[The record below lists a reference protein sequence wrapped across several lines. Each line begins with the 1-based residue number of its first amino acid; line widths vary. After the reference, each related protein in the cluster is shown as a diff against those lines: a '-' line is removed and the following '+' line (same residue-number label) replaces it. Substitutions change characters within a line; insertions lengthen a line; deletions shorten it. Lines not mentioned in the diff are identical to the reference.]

1 MWTTILLIVAC
12 ILSLI
17 AIIMLNFSLS
27 RYRKLAKLYKEE
39 VEIYQRKTD
48 ILEQIKANC
57 EIIETNQEQLIK
69 WRDQWLN
76 SLIIELIS
84 VMVAANSDSNG
95 EELDKKLYKLL
106 KNAGITDN
114 WLKEND
120 WFTEDE
126 DDESTD
132 V

>member
-1 MWTTILLIVAC
+1 MWTTVLLTIAC

-17 AIIMLNFSLS
+17 AIIMLNFSLN

-39 VEIYQRKTD
+39 VEIYEQKTE
-48 ILEQIKANC
+48 ILEQTKANC

-69 WRDQWLN
+69 WRDKWLN

-84 VMVAANSDSNG
+84 AMVAANPDIDT
-95 EELDKKLYKLL
+95 EALDKKVYQLVRE
-106 KNAGITDN
+106 AGITDN
-114 WLKEND
+114 WLKENE
-120 WFTEDE
+120 WWVE